1 MSERTASTVQ
11 SVDRALTILQLLQE
25 NPDGLGVTEIAHR
38 LDVAKSTVHRLLASL
53 KQKGYVRQDDM
64 LEKYRLGLKLL
75 ELGET
80 VSENMDIRTT
90 ANPYLVK
97 LAQETGE
104 TIHLGIREEAEVIYV
119 DKVERYAPIRMYSS
133 VGKRAPLYCTGIG
146 KALLAFA
153 SNEAEDHLMS
163 TLTLKKF
170 TPHTITDK
178 DKLKKHLGH
187 IRERGYSID
196 NEEHE
201 EGIRCTAAP
210 IWNHRGEAI
219 AAISVAGSTSRMT
232 EEKVESCTGS
242 LLHTA
247 LEISRRLGY

>member
-1 MSERTASTVQ
+1 MGERSAATVQ
-11 SVDRALTILQLLQE
+11 SVDRALSILQLLQDNSE
-25 NPDGLGVTEIAHR
+25 GMGVTEIAHR
-38 LDVAKSTVHRLLASL
+38 LGVAKSTVHRLLASL
-53 KQKGYVRQDDM
+53 KQKGYVKQDEM

-80 VSENMDIRTT
+80 VSENIDIRTT

-104 TIHLGIREEAEVIYV
+104 TIHLGIREETEVIYV

-146 KALLAFA
+146 KALLAFV
-153 SNEAEDHLMS
+153 SSKVQDHLMS
-163 TLTLKKF
+163 ILTLKEY
-170 TPHTITDK
+170 TPYTITDK
-178 DKLKKHLGH
+178 DVLKNHLEH
-187 IRERGYSID
+187 IRKHGYSID

-201 EGIRCTAAP
+201 RGIRCAAAP

-232 EEKVESCTGS
+232 EEKVESCTDS
-242 LLHTA
+242 LLRTS

>member
-1 MSERTASTVQ
+1 MSERTAATVQ

-25 NPDGLGVTEIAHR
+25 NSEGLGVTEIAHR

-80 VSENMDIRTT
+80 VSENLDIRTT
-90 ANPYLVK
+90 ANPFLVK

-133 VGKRAPLYCTGIG
+133 IGKRAPLYCTGIG
-146 KALLAFA
+146 KALLAFV
-153 SNEAEDHLMS
+153 SSEVQDHLMS
-163 TLTLKKF
+163 ILKLKEY

-178 DKLKKHLGH
+178 DELKSHLEY
-187 IRERGYSID
+187 IRKQGYSID

-201 EGIRCTAAP
+201 RGMRCTAAP

-232 EEKVESCTGS
+232 EEKVEACTDS
-242 LLHTA
+242 LLRTS
-247 LEISRRLGY
+247 LEISRMLGY